1 MNNLLSNHA
10 NLIYLGLILFFLIL
24 NFISSDKGGIFTALK
39 YISIWIIIILIII
52 IGYSYRYEL
61 KDVKE
66 KVVRELNPG
75 SSTHKQKL
83 RAITINK
90 ANDGHFYLNTIIN
103 GQKIQFLVD
112 TGASSVALILDDAKK
127 IGINL
132 NEIKFN
138 KVYHTANGKAYGA
151 SITLDHVIVDN
162 IKFKKVS
169 ASIMSSDMGIS
180 LLGMSFLNRLTKFE
194 FKNNN
199 LILYY

>member
-1 MNNLLSNHA
+1 MTNLLSNHA

-24 NFISSDKGGIFTALK
+24 NFISSDKGGIFMALK
-39 YISIWIIIILIII
+39 HISIWIIIILIII

-61 KDVKE
+61 KDVKD

-83 RAITINK
+83 KAITINK

-138 KVYHTANGKAYGA
+138 KVYHTANGEAYGA
-151 SITLDHVIVDN
+151 SITFDHLIVDN
-162 IKFKKVS
+162 IKFKKVP

-180 LLGMSFLNRLTKFE
+180 LLGMSFLNRLKKFE